1 MAMVREWVQMMIAT
15 HKVDGRLMCHFD
27 QVWTTHW
34 EPPKTVL
41 FKDSSEKGKMRP
53 DNSKPSQVQ
62 MLDKIR
68 SALNLT
74 GTGNSGDSDAIVEKK
89 GGIKPAALGPASTLV
104 PVEYARVART
114 TTTLTW
120 ADGSM
125 GQADV
130 TASPDVVSMP

>member
-1 MAMVREWVQMMIAT
+1 
-15 HKVDGRLMCHFD
+15 MCHFD

-41 FKDSSEKGKMRP
+41 FKDSSDKGKMRP
-53 DNSKPSQVQ
+53 DNSKPSQAQ
-62 MLDKIR
+62 MLAKIR

-74 GTGNSGDSDAIVEKK
+74 ETGNSDAIVEKK
-89 GGIKPAALGPASTLV
+89 GEIKPAALGPASTLV